1 MVKDIHLVKRNQ
13 ALLGSNLARDSQM
26 QIALNNASEGS
37 GIQAAPLSFHFIVA
51 GAVLFK
57 LFCHALKNPSK
68 IDRA

>member
-1 MVKDIHLVKRNQ
+1 MVKDSHLVKRSQ
-13 ALLGSNLARDSQM
+13 ALLGSNLARDNQM
-26 QIALNNASEGS
+26 QIALNNAAEGS
-37 GIQAAPLSFHFIVA
+37 SIQATPLTFHLIG